1 MELRLVEIV
10 IPDSHLE
17 RLAQV
22 GTIDEVMGR
31 WDDPIQE
38 GLTTVRLLV
47 PADQVETLLDDLQN
61 RFGSLQDFRVVV
73 VPVQAVLPRPEKK
86 EEEPKPRNSGANRIS
101 REEIFNQVSSA
112 ASLNHVFVLQTLL
125 ATLVAAVGL
134 ARDDV
139 AVVIGAMVIAPL
151 LGPNVGLSLAST
163 LGEYD
168 LLKKS
173 LASNLVGVCIALV
186 ASIAIGL
193 VFHVDPNIPAIASRT
208 QVDLG
213 DIMLGLAAGTAG
225 VLAFT
230 TGVSTSLIGV
240 MVAVALLP
248 PTVVVGLLLGIGEWQ
263 LAGGAT
269 ILLVTNITCLNLA
282 GILTFFFKG
291 LRPRTWW
298 EAERARRARRV
309 SLATWT
315 ILLLA
320 LAVLIWIANR

>member
-10 IPDSHLE
+10 IPDSQLE
-17 RLAQV
+17 RLNQV
-22 GTIDEVMGR
+22 GAISELMGR

-38 GLTTVRLLV
+38 GLTTVRLLA
-47 PADQVETLLDDLQN
+47 PSDQVEPLLDDLQN
-61 RFGSLQDFRVVV
+61 RFGSLQDFRAIV

-86 EEEPKPRNSGANRIS
+86 EEDPSVRKNRVNRIS
-101 REEIFNQVSSA
+101 REEIFNQVSAA
-112 ASLNHVFVLQTLL
+112 ASLNLVFVLQTLI

-134 ARDDV
+134 ARNDV

-173 LASNLVGVCIALV
+173 LASNLVGVSIALA
-186 ASIAIGL
+186 ASVGIGL
-193 VFHVDPNIPAIASRT
+193 VFHVDPTTPAIASRT
-208 QVDLG
+208 QVDMG
-213 DIMLGLAAGTAG
+213 DILLGLAAGTAG

-230 TGVSTSLIGV
+230 TGASSSLIGV

-248 PTVVVGLLLGIGEWQ
+248 PTVVVGLMLAIGEWQ
-263 LAGGAT
+263 LAAGAT
-269 ILLVTNITCLNLA
+269 ILLATNITCLNLT

-298 EAERARRARRV
+298 EAERARRARRI
-309 SLATWT
+309 SLAAWT
-315 ILLLA
+315 TLLVA
-320 LAVLIWIANR
+320 MAVLIWIANH